1 MNVTMIGTGYVG
13 LVTGAI
19 FAEKGHHVLCIDNN
33 EKKVATLQQG
43 NIPFYEPG
51 LDVVVKESIESG
63 RLKFSCNISSGIEHS
78 VLIFVAVGTP
88 PGYTGEADMS
98 YIEKVARDIAIEMK
112 DYKLIVEKSTVP
124 VRTGERIERTIQRY
138 APKDLSFDVASNP
151 EFLRE
156 GQALEDARHPDRIVI
171 GVRSK
176 RSEQLL
182 EELYRDFNA
191 PIIVTDVK
199 SAEIIKHAANSFL
212 AMKISYINAVANICE
227 LAGANICE
235 VARGIGLDKRISPD
249 FLSAGVGYGGS
260 CFPKDVDAF
269 VKISEELGYEF
280 DLLKEVQKIN
290 KEQRMKFIKKI
301 REELWVINDK
311 TIGLLGV
318 SFKPETDDMREA
330 PSLDVIVELKKR
342 GAKVRVYDPQ
352 ALTRVREILQEQ
364 SPPQDSYDLKIYD
377 AMQNVTICDSLEQA
391 LTGAD
396 CMVLLTE
403 WQEFKEMPLDAVKS
417 WMQQPLIIDG
427 RNVFDSEQMKR
438 LGFIYRSIG
447 R

>member
-33 EKKVATLQQG
+33 EAKVKMLQQG

-51 LDVVVKESIESG
+51 LDVVVKENTEAG
-63 RLKFSCNISSGIEHS
+63 RLKFSGNIASGIEHS
-78 VLIFVAVGTP
+78 QVIFVAVGTP

-98 YIEKVARDIAIEMK
+98 YIEKVARDIAIEMS

-156 GQALEDARHPDRIVI
+156 GQALQDARYPDRIVI
-171 GVRSK
+171 GVHSR
-176 RSEQLL
+176 RGEQLL
-182 EELYRDFNA
+182 QELYRGFNA

-227 LAGANICE
+227 LAGANICK
-235 VARGIGLDKRISPD
+235 VAHGIGLDKRIGPD
-249 FLSAGVGYGGS
+249 FLAAGVGYGGS

-301 REELWVINDK
+301 REELWVINEK
-311 TIGLLGV
+311 TIAVLGV

-330 PSLDVIVELKKR
+330 PSLDVITELKKR
-342 GAKVRVYDPQ
+342 GASVRVYDPH
-352 ALTRVREILQEQ
+352 ALNRIKEILQEKQ
-364 SPPQDSYDLKIYD
+364 APQDSYDRKIYET
-377 AMQNVTICDSLEQA
+377 MQDVAICDGLEQA
-391 LTGAD
+391 LSGAD
-396 CMVLLTE
+396 CLVLLTE
-403 WQEFKEMPLDAVKS
+403 WQEFKEMPLATIKS

-427 RNVFDSEQMKR
+427 RNIFDSEEMKSH
-438 LGFIYRSIG
+438 GFIYRSIG